1 VDRATLSTLA
11 LIAAVAV
18 IAPVLADLLR
28 RFRIPGV
35 VIEIGLGILIGPQV
49 LKWAH
54 VDDVVSAFSALGL
67 SFLMFLAGYE
77 IDLLRIKGRP
87 LNRAV
92 CGFALSVVLAGA
104 FSFVMVSTGFALN
117 TLVIGLALT
126 TTALGTLLPMVR
138 DADVLNTPFGSYV
151 LAIGTVGEFGPIVM
165 IALLLTGDN
174 PFGSAVLLIVFI
186 VVAVAAALLATRPQP
201 PRFVRM
207 MQTNLHSSSQLPV
220 RVSVLLIVVLVWIAS
235 ALGLDVLLGAFAS
248 GVVVR
253 LFSAGPDGEVVREKL
268 DAIGFGFLVPIFFI
282 VSGMNFD
289 LHALTSSPSTFLRL
303 PLFLLLFL
311 VVRGVPALVLYRG
324 QLDRAQRLPLA
335 MFSATALPLVVVI
348 TEIGVASGRMR
359 PENAAALVG
368 AGMLSV
374 LIYPLVGFA
383 LLRRAGVVAGPLPP
397 ESKVSID
404 FDTDDLALDPPE
416 DSPGSAA
423 AGEASDPT

>member
-1 VDRATLSTLA
+1 MNRSTLAALA

-18 IAPVLADLLR
+18 VAPVLADLLR

-54 VDDVVSAFSALGL
+54 TDDVVDAFAALGL

-77 IDLLRIKGRP
+77 IDLVRIRGRP
-87 LNRAV
+87 LSKAMT
-92 CGFALSVVLAGA
+92 GFAVSLALAGA

-138 DADVLNTPFGSYV
+138 DADILNTPFGSHV

-174 PFGSAVLLIVFI
+174 PLGSAVLLVVFI

-201 PRFVRM
+201 PRFVRL
-207 MQTNLHSSSQLPV
+207 MQANLHSSSQLPV

-253 LFSAGPDGEVVREKL
+253 LLSAGPDGEVVREKL

-289 LHALTSSPSTFLRL
+289 LHALTSSPSTLLRL
-303 PLFLLLFL
+303 PLFLLMFL
-311 VVRGVPALVLYRG
+311 VVRGVPALVFYRR
-324 QLDRAQRLPLA
+324 QLDWAQRLPLA

-348 TEIGVASGRMR
+348 TGIGVDTGRMR
-359 PENAAALVG
+359 PSNAAALVG

-374 LIYPLVGFA
+374 LIYPLIGFA
-383 LLRRAGVVAGPLPP
+383 LLRRAGVVSGPLPA
-397 ESKVSID
+397 ESEVLLD
-404 FDTDDLALDPPE
+404 FDTDDLDGG
-416 DSPGSAA
+416 PGDAA
-423 AGEASDPT
+423 